1 MKNLTLVIPAK
12 QEKES
17 LPKVLNELKKYKVKK
32 IVVLEKK
39 DIDTIKSIQNFNC
52 KILFQK
58 NNGYGAAIIEGI
70 KTVRTKYFCIFNA
83 DGSFNPE
90 ELKTMINKIKK
101 ERLDLVFGSRYEK
114 EGGSEDDTFVTL
126 IGNYFFT
133 TLGKIIFQLNIS
145 DILYTYVI
153 GETKKVIKLKLKEL
167 SFNYCVE
174 LPIKA
179 NRNFLKIS
187 SSPSFERPRLAGK
200 KKVNAFKDG
209 FLILMC
215 MLGLIFKK

>member
-32 IVVLEKK
+32 IIVLEKK
-39 DIDTIKSIQNFNC
+39 DTNTIKSIKNFNC

-58 NNGYGAAIIEGI
+58 NNGYGAALIEGI
-70 KTVRTKYFCIFNA
+70 NTVRTKYFCIFNA
-83 DGSFNPE
+83 DGSFNPK

-114 EGGSEDDTFVTL
+114 EGGSEDDTFITL

-167 SFNYCVE
+167 NFNYCVE

-179 NRNFLKIS
+179 NRNSLKIS
-187 SSPSFERPRLAGK
+187 SSSSFERPRIAGK

-209 FLILMC
+209 FSILIC